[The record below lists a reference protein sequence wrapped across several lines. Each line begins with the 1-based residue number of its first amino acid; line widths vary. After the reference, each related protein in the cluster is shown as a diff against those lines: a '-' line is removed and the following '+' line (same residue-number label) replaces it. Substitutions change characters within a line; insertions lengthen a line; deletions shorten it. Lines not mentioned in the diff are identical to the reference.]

1 MPKVSID
8 QGIKQTLFE
17 RKNEIKNKNILVTG
31 GTGMIGQELVQQ
43 LISEKANIT
52 VVSLDKINLPK
63 GVKFLRL
70 DLREFSNCLKC
81 LK

>member
-1 MPKVSID
+1 MK
-8 QGIKQTLFE
+8 L
-17 RKNEIKNKNILVTG
+17 KNKNILVTG

-63 GVKFLRL
+63 GKVFKIRFTRIFKL
-70 DLREFSNCLKC
+70 S
-81 LK
+81 

>member
-1 MPKVSID
+1 MK
-8 QGIKQTLFE
+8 L
-17 RKNEIKNKNILVTG
+17 KNKNILVTG

-70 DLREFSNCLKC
+70 DLREFSNCLK
-81 LK
+81 